1 MAHIRVIKK
10 HWGGPPLEWHRE
22 IEKLRQTDSALSNT
36 SQYKMWIPVV
46 IILKL
51 GYLDTKRYIK
61 EISLTFIAGK
71 TNWDMSNLTMTH
83 P

>member
-1 MAHIRVIKK
+1 
-10 HWGGPPLEWHRE
+10 
-22 IEKLRQTDSALSNT
+22 
-36 SQYKMWIPVV
+36 MWIPVV